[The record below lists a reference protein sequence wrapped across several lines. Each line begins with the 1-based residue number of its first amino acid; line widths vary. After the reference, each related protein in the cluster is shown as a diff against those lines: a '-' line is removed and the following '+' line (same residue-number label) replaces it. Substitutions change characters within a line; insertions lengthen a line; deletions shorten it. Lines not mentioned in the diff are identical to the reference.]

1 MTRTCIPR
9 DILFWIA
16 SFETP
21 FQVIGHITGCQRF
34 HADWRTCSHCRL
46 NLISSMNCLSKKGG
60 SKLKLGFGRRLPIR
74 LAVLII
80 IVTYACTNTKYHTNN
95 CWKINTYSSFKYV
108 WYNLDGLLS
117 IISVF
122 LPNYCAL
129 GMNFFFSLVSVR
141 EYTLEIWC
149 RDKWHIA
156 NNKKKYFFFLF
167 LMCICK
173 LYVSFDTKQDLIQM
187 DSRLCFSK

>member
-1 MTRTCIPR
+1 MQNIPLCEFAETYLSVNYSTSCHFKWR
-9 DILFWIA
+9 EHAYQEILFWIA

-122 LPNYCAL
+122 LPNY
-129 GMNFFFSLVSVR
+129 
-141 EYTLEIWC
+141 
-149 RDKWHIA
+149 
-156 NNKKKYFFFLF
+156 
-167 LMCICK
+167 
-173 LYVSFDTKQDLIQM
+173 
-187 DSRLCFSK
+187 